1 MGLCVLCGVAA
12 CAASVA
18 AAVEWE
24 DPSVNAVNRLPACAF
39 LPPLAD
45 EAAALSDDLEPATPY
60 VRSLNG
66 NWKISW
72 CGDPA
77 QRPADF
83 GRTDYDDARWQTID
97 VPSCVELRGFGTPI
111 YTNVRYPHAWLEP
124 LIRDRFATNV
134 VYNPVSSYR
143 TRFAVPADWAGRR
156 VILRFEG
163 VGSAYYVWVNGH
175 KVGYAED
182 SKLPSEF
189 DITPYLNSS
198 PSQPLTASTSQPLN
212 TLAVEVYRWCDGSYF
227 EDQDMFRFSGIFRDV
242 TLYAE
247 PTEAIRDVRV
257 KTTPVDGSAAWRL
270 EVTAGQGAWTG
281 TLFDAAR
288 QPVAALSSRT
298 NAVVVSRPTLWS
310 DENPYLYTLVLKSAT
325 DVRAPKVGF
334 RDVRIE
340 RGVVKVNGRKV
351 KFKGVNRHEASPT
364 NGRTVSV
371 ADMVRD
377 IELMKRYNINTVR
390 TSHYPNHR
398 LWYDLCDRYGVY
410 VMAEAN
416 VEAHEPG
423 YGETSIGKRRMWDQT
438 IVERNERHV
447 QFYRNHA
454 SIVFWSLG
462 NETGTGPGF
471 EAACR
476 RVKELDDTR
485 LVHWERGNSI
495 ADIDGRM
502 YMTPEWLE
510 RRGQMGDGLLESDLR
525 ITNEGDRTQHKGKPF
540 FFSEYAHAMGN
551 ALGNYQEYWDA
562 FYAHDSLAGGC
573 IWDWV
578 DQAVWKDTD
587 RVSPD
592 GRRIRFLAY
601 GGDFDDQPNDGNFCC
616 NGVIGPLRE
625 VTPKLEEVGHVHR
638 NLVVTGDGKG
648 AFTLENR
655 FAFTDAQA
663 FDCRWELV
671 EDGQTVREGR
681 YDLPS
686 VPPLTRVTK
695 TLDLA
700 ALGLRAGREYFL
712 NVSFATRQDTRWAK
726 AGWVVARNQ
735 VRLENGPPARATMKP
750 AVADVRE
757 TDDAV
762 RVWCGG
768 TTAVFARRSGTL
780 AKLEMAGVTVLE
792 DRAGVVAGPRLTCMR
807 ALTDND
813 VWFRGAER
821 PGEFDIFKTG
831 LTQLAY
837 HPEPLTVETT
847 NGVTSVRCR
856 TRVCG
861 AKTSG
866 WNMESVWTF
875 AADGTV
881 EMRVRTEPFGALPP
895 ALPRFGTSW
904 RLSSALE
911 DMAWYG
917 RGPFENYVDRKTAA
931 FVGRYRSTV
940 TSQYEPYVRP
950 QDCGFKCDVREVSF
964 TNRDGYGVRF
974 SADRP
979 LFVQALH
986 YTWEDL
992 EFARHRSGQARQAH
1006 PLVPR
1011 DEVCLNMDVGQC
1023 GLGGRS
1029 CGPRPLDRY
1038 LLKPQPEAWTLRLSP
1053 VAPPDFTDLVVRG
1066 AEQAPMSIATNKAG
1080 HAVLDFGRHAVGWL
1094 EVRPPAAGDY
1104 TFVWGELLD
1113 ADGGVQTEARYT
1125 QREGRIRCAVTKGT
1139 FAAQAEWV
1147 RIPYRTGN
1155 GSAFNTRPVGRFGTV
1170 MPFRWLEV
1178 AASPFPLT
1186 AENVRQVPIHYP
1198 YDLEEEAFDC
1208 DSSELVR
1215 VHDFCKHSVAA
1226 TTYTG
1231 KFIDGDRERLPY
1243 EADSFITQLSTYA
1256 MTSDDTLV
1264 RTMVDYLATHTTWPT
1279 EWKQFYISIVY
1290 ADWMRTGKTDLVAK
1304 HYDRMR
1310 RDKLWHHLRRADG
1323 LLVTRG
1329 PTVRPAPDGQL
1340 PRDIVDWAIC
1350 YRDGFVMRDVN
1361 TVVNALHL
1369 RNLREMAEMADALGK
1384 TADAAAFRADAA
1396 KTFAAFQATLWDAAH
1411 GRYRDGEGT
1420 DHATVQGNAMALA
1433 CGAVPPDRVASGADY
1448 VEAKGLSCST
1458 YMAQFVLEALFLAG
1472 RDRAALKL
1480 MTSSA
1485 HRSWLGM
1492 MAKGATITP
1501 EFWDLTLPEKG
1512 RIPDMSHVWSTAPLN
1527 VISRFVLGVTPLEPG
1542 FARVRVAPQPGGLTR
1557 LSGTVPTPRGA
1568 LRLSLQQTNNVWR
1581 VSLDTPVPV
1590 TFVFGGTTRSFP
1602 PGVHAVESGE
1612 AASCG
1617 KRTKFRGE

>member
-1 MGLCVLCGVAA
+1 MNARVLCGIAA
-12 CAASVA
+12 CATFAVL

-24 DPSVNAVNRLPACAF
+24 DPSVNAVNRLSACAF

-45 EAAALSDDLEPATPY
+45 EAAALSDALEPATPY

-77 QRPADF
+77 QRPVDF
-83 GRTDYDDARWQTID
+83 GRTDYDDSRWQTID

-143 TRFAVPADWAGRR
+143 TRFAVPTDWAGRR

-175 KVGYAED
+175 RVGYAED

-189 DITPYLNSS
+189 DITPCLKESEN
-198 PSQPLTASTSQPLN
+198 L
-212 TLAVEVYRWCDGSYF
+212 LAVEVYRWCDGSYF

-247 PTEAIRDVRV
+247 PTESIRGVCV
-257 KTTPVDGSAAWRL
+257 KTAPVGGDGKWRL
-270 EVTAGQGAWTG
+270 EVTAERDNWKGV
-281 TLFDAAR
+281 LFDAAR
-288 QPVAALSSRT
+288 QPVAALSSGT
-298 NAVVVSRPTLWS
+298 NRVAVSAPRLWS
-310 DENPYLYTLVLKSAT
+310 AEDPYLYTLVLKSAT
-325 DVRAPKVGF
+325 DLRALKVGF
-334 RDVRIE
+334 RDIRIE
-340 RGVVKVNGRKV
+340 KGVVKVNGQKV
-351 KFKGVNRHEASPT
+351 KFKGVNRHETSPE

-398 LWYDLCDRYGVY
+398 LWYDLCDRYGLY

-423 YGETSIGKRRMWDQT
+423 YAETSIGTRRMWDQT
-438 IVERNERHV
+438 IVERNERQV
-447 QFYRNHA
+447 QFCRNHA
-454 SIVFWSLG
+454 SVVFWSLG

-471 EAACR
+471 EEACR
-476 RVKELDDTR
+476 RVKELDATR

-502 YMTPEWLE
+502 YMTPAWLK

-525 ITNEGDRTQHKGKPF
+525 ITNEGDRTQHRGKPF

-573 IWDWV
+573 IWDWA

-587 RVSPD
+587 RLDAD
-592 GRRIRFLAY
+592 GRRVRYLAY

-616 NGVIGPLRE
+616 NGVVGPLRG

-638 NLVVTGDGKG
+638 NLVVTGDGRG
-648 AFTLENR
+648 TFTLTNR
-655 FAFTDAQA
+655 FSFTASDA

-671 EDGQTVREGR
+671 EDGRAVRTGTVDLSRVEPLSSHTQT
-681 YDLPS
+681 YDLAP
-686 VPPLTRVTK
+686 
-695 TLDLA
+695 
-700 ALGLRAGREYFL
+700 LGLQPGREYFL
-712 NVSFATRQDTRWAK
+712 NVAFRTREDTPWAK

-735 VRLENGPPARATMKP
+735 IRLENGP
-750 AVADVRE
+750 VRRSERRPSEANVQE
-757 TDDAV
+757 TADAV
-762 RVWCGG
+762 RVSCGG
-768 TTAVFARRSGTL
+768 TKVVFSRRSGTL
-780 AKLEMAGVTVLE
+780 AKLEMAGVTILE
-792 DRAGVVAGPRLTCMR
+792 DRAGVVTGPRLTCLR

-837 HPEPLTVETT
+837 HPEPLAVETT
-847 NGVTSVRCR
+847 DGVTRVRCR
-856 TRVCG
+856 TKVCG
-861 AKTSG
+861 AKTGG
-866 WNMESVWTF
+866 WLQTSDWTF

-881 EMRVRTEPFGALPP
+881 EVRERTEPFGDLPP
-895 ALPRFGTSW
+895 VLPRFGTSW
-904 RLSSALE
+904 RLSAELE
-911 DMAWYG
+911 NMAWYG

-931 FVGRYRSTV
+931 FVGRYQSTV
-940 TSQYEPYVRP
+940 TGQYVPYVRP
-950 QDCGFKCDVREVSF
+950 QDCGYKCDVREVSF

-992 EFARHRSGQARQAH
+992 EFARHRNGQPRQWH
-1006 PLVPR
+1006 PLTPR
-1011 DEVCLNMDVGQC
+1011 AEVCLNLDVGQC

-1029 CGPRPLDRY
+1029 CGPCPLDHY
-1038 LLKPQPEAWTLRLSP
+1038 LLKPKAEAWTMRLSP
-1053 VAPPDFTDLVVRG
+1053 VSPPDFTDAVVRG
-1066 AEQAPMSIATNKAG
+1066 AERRPVSIVTNRAG
-1080 HAVLDFGRHAVGWL
+1080 HAVLDFGRHAAGWL
-1094 EVRPPAAGDY
+1094 EVRPSAAGDY
-1104 TFVWGELLD
+1104 ALVWGELLD
-1113 ADGGVQTEARYT
+1113 RDGGVQTNAFYT
-1125 QREGRIRCAVTKGT
+1125 QKEGRIRCAVTKGS
-1139 FAAQAEWV
+1139 FAASAAWV

-1155 GSAFNTRPVGRFGTV
+1155 GSSFNMRPVGRFGTV

-1264 RTMVDYLATHTTWPT
+1264 RRMADYLATHTTWPT
-1279 EWKQFYISIVY
+1279 EWKQFFISIVY
-1290 ADWMRTGKTDLVAK
+1290 ADWMRTGKTDLVAR

-1361 TVVNALHL
+1361 VVVNALHL
-1369 RNLREMAEMADALGK
+1369 RNLREMAEMADALSK
-1384 TADAAAFRADAA
+1384 AADAAAFRADAA
-1396 KTFAAFQATLWDAAH
+1396 KTFAAFQAKLWDAAH
-1411 GRYRDGEGT
+1411 GCYRDGEGT
-1420 DHATVQGNAMALA
+1420 DHATVQGNAMVLV
-1433 CGAVPPDRVASGADY
+1433 CGAVPPGRMASVADF
-1448 VEAKGLSCST
+1448 VEAKGFSCST
-1458 YMAQFVLEALFLAG
+1458 YMAQFVLDALFLAG
-1472 RDRAALKL
+1472 RDRSALKL
-1480 MTSSA
+1480 MTSSER
-1485 HRSWLGM
+1485 RSWLGM
-1492 MAKGATITP
+1492 MAQGATITP

-1512 RIPDMSHVWSTAPLN
+1512 RIPDMSHAWSTAPLN

-1542 FARVRVAPQPGGLTR
+1542 FARVRVAPQLGGLTR

-1568 LRLSLQQTNNVWR
+1568 LRLSMRRTKDGWR
-1581 VSLDTPVPV
+1581 ISLDTPVPAV
-1590 TFVFGGTTRSFP
+1590 FVFGGTTRALPS
-1602 PGVHAVESGE
+1602 GVTQLVN
-1612 AASCG
+1612 
-1617 KRTKFRGE
+1617 